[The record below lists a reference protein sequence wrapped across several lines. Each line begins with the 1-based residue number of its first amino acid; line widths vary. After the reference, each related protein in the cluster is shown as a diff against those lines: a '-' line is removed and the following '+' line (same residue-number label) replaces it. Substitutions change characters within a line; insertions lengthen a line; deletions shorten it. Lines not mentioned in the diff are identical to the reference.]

1 MKRLLLALLLVAAAG
16 RADDFSTAVASMEKG
31 WMNDDAAAIRAS
43 METLKAMHAAAP
55 KARIAYAAG
64 YAARR
69 LAYMRGTPAADQMA
83 LLTEAIARFE
93 AVIALEPKNAEG
105 RALLASAL
113 GGMIGLDRGMAIE
126 LGPRSGQEMQKA
138 LALEPNN
145 PRVLLLAGI
154 SALRKPA
161 EYGGGADV
169 AEPLLRRAAQIFGQE
184 PADRPWPNWGRFESH
199 VWLGQI
205 LDKLG
210 KKDDARTEYEK
221 ALALAP
227 RSGWARAILQARNK
241 S

>member
-1 MKRLLLALLLVAAAG
+1 MKRLLLALLFVAAAA
-16 RADDFSTAVASMEKG
+16 RADDFSNAVASLEKG
-31 WMNDDAAAIRAS
+31 WLNDDAAAVRES
-43 METLKAMHAAAP
+43 LETLKAMHAAAP
-55 KARIAYAAG
+55 KARTAYAAG

-69 LAYMRGTPAADQMA
+69 LAYMQGTPATDQNA
-83 LLTEAIARFE
+83 LLTEAKTRFE
-93 AVIALEPKNAEG
+93 EVIALEPRNAE
-105 RALLASAL
+105 AHAMLASAL
-113 GGMIGLDRGMAIE
+113 GGMIGLDRRMAME

-138 LALEPNN
+138 LALESNN

-154 SALRKPA
+154 SALHKPA

-169 AEPLLRRAAQIFGQE
+169 AEPLLRRAAQIFEQE
-184 PADRPWPNWGRFESH
+184 PADRPWRNWGRFESH
-199 VWLGQI
+199 LWLGQI

-241 S
+241 